1 MTLSVSAAVLF
12 GIAAFF
18 ILRLRYAGPGTAII
32 LFLSGFFTA
41 GTGAYGPIQHLCT
54 AIAQALPN
62 LTT

>member
-12 GIAAFF
+12 GVAAFF
-18 ILRLRYAGPGTAII
+18 VLRSRYVGPGSAIV

-62 LTT
+62 LAT